1 MQNFNVHEVRMSKYS
16 KSLLS
21 ILMITFA
28 VFGQDP
34 EVLLNKGQALME
46 VGDLAEAESLF
57 NQALQ
62 IDPSF
67 APAQVGLS
75 KCWLHRGDLDKAY
88 EYSIKAVQMD
98 EELLSWSNDL
108 IDVRNRIQNGKR
120 NIQQGLY
127 EEALKDYNA
136 ILIKYPYYSGAAYSM
151 GVTKFR
157 QKDIESAASYF
168 KQALDIYP
176 DHQKARK
183 GLDNVTKQF
192 LNNGNKAYKR
202 GDLEKATALY
212 KKALKYDSGFYHSYY
227 QLGVLEK
234 KLGNSDMAISYLSK
248 VLEIKPDHD
257 KSWFT
262 LGTVYETNNDLDSA
276 IVKYQKT
283 IDLNPGYTK
292 AYGRL
297 GNIYINK
304 KDYASAEYLL
314 KTATQIDPTYANGYI
329 FLGNV
334 YVEQEL
340 FSDASEQFSQATI
353 YDENNFDAWFRLATS
368 LNQQSEWKEA
378 SNAAQKCVDLK
389 NKFAGG
395 WYELGIAEMGL
406 GNKIRAKKYFEIA
419 HKDRNWRKVS
429 ERKIDEINNPIKYEK

>member
-1 MQNFNVHEVRMSKYS
+1 
-16 KSLLS
+16 
-21 ILMITFA
+21 MITFA

-34 EVLLNKGQALME
+34 EVLLNKGQALMD

-183 GLDNVTKQF
+183 GLENVTKQVY
-192 LNNGNKAYKR
+192 NNGNTAYKR
-202 GDLEKATALY
+202 GNLDKATALF
-212 KKALKYDSGFYHSYY
+212 KKALKFDSEFFLAYF
-227 QLGVLEK
+227 QLGVLQR

-262 LGTVYETNNDLDSA
+262 LGSVYEADNNLDSA

-314 KTATQIDPTYANGYI
+314 KTATQIDPTYANGYL
-329 FLGNV
+329 FLGLA
-334 YVEQEL
+334 YEEQEL
-340 FSDASEQFSQATI
+340 YTEASEQFQQATV
-353 YDENNFDAWFRLATS
+353 YDENNFDAWFRFATV
-368 LNQQSEWKEA
+368 LNQQGEWEQA
-378 SNAAQKCVDLK
+378 VSAAQKCVDLK
-389 NKFAGG
+389 QKFGGG
-395 WYELGIAEMGL
+395 WYELGLAEMGL
-406 GNKIRAKKYFEIA
+406 GNKIRAKKHFETA
-419 HKDRNWRKVS
+419 HKDRKWRKVS
-429 ERKIDEINNPIKYEK
+429 ERKIDEINNPTKYEK

>member
-1 MQNFNVHEVRMSKYS
+1 MSKYS

-46 VGDLAEAESLF
+46 VGNLAEAESLF

-120 NIQQGLY
+120 NIQIGLY

-183 GLDNVTKQF
+183 GLENVTKQVY
-192 LNNGNKAYKR
+192 NNGNTAYKR
-202 GDLEKATALY
+202 GNLDKATALF
-212 KKALKYDSGFYHSYY
+212 KKALKFDSEFFLAYF
-227 QLGVLEK
+227 QLGVLQR

-262 LGTVYETNNDLDSA
+262 LGSVYEADNNLDSA

-314 KTATQIDPTYANGYI
+314 KTATQIDPTYANGYL
-329 FLGNV
+329 FLGLA
-334 YVEQEL
+334 YEEQEL
-340 FSDASEQFSQATI
+340 YTEASEQFQQATV
-353 YDENNFDAWFRLATS
+353 YDENNFDAWFRFATV
-368 LNQQSEWKEA
+368 LNQQGEWEQA
-378 SNAAQKCVDLK
+378 VSAAQKCVDLK
-389 NKFAGG
+389 QKFGGG
-395 WYELGIAEMGL
+395 WYELGLAEMGL
-406 GNKIRAKKYFEIA
+406 GNKIRAKKHFETA
-419 HKDRNWRKVS
+419 HKDRKWRKVS
-429 ERKIDEINNPIKYEK
+429 ERKIDEINNPTKYEK

>member
-1 MQNFNVHEVRMSKYS
+1 
-16 KSLLS
+16 
-21 ILMITFA
+21 MITFA

-183 GLDNVTKQF
+183 GLENVTKQVY
-192 LNNGNKAYKR
+192 NNGNTAYKR
-202 GDLEKATALY
+202 GNLDKATALF
-212 KKALKYDSGFYHSYY
+212 KKALKFDSEFFLAYF
-227 QLGVLEK
+227 QLGVLQR

-262 LGTVYETNNDLDSA
+262 LGSVYEADNKLDSA

-314 KTATQIDPTYANGYI
+314 KTATQIDPTYANGYL
-329 FLGNV
+329 FLGLA
-334 YVEQEL
+334 YEEQEL
-340 FSDASEQFSQATI
+340 YTEASEQFQQATV
-353 YDENNFDAWFRLATS
+353 YDENNFDAWFRFATV
-368 LNQQSEWKEA
+368 LNQQGEWEQA
-378 SNAAQKCVDLK
+378 VSAAQKCVDLK
-389 NKFAGG
+389 QKFGGG
-395 WYELGIAEMGL
+395 WYELGLAEMGL
-406 GNKIRAKKYFEIA
+406 GNKIRAKKHFETA
-419 HKDRNWRKVS
+419 HKDRKWRKVS
-429 ERKIDEINNPIKYEK
+429 ERKIDEINNPTKYEK

>member
-1 MQNFNVHEVRMSKYS
+1 
-16 KSLLS
+16 
-21 ILMITFA
+21 MITFA

-183 GLDNVTKQF
+183 GLENVTKQVY
-192 LNNGNKAYKR
+192 NNGNTAYKR
-202 GDLEKATALY
+202 GNLDKATALF
-212 KKALKYDSGFYHSYY
+212 KKALKFDSEFFLAYF
-227 QLGVLEK
+227 QLGVLQR

-262 LGTVYETNNDLDSA
+262 LGSVYEADNNLDSA

-314 KTATQIDPTYANGYI
+314 KTATQIDPTYANGYL
-329 FLGNV
+329 FLGLA
-334 YVEQEL
+334 YEEQEL
-340 FSDASEQFSQATI
+340 YTEASEQFQQATV
-353 YDENNFDAWFRLATS
+353 YDENNFDAWFRFATV
-368 LNQQSEWKEA
+368 LNQQGEWEQA
-378 SNAAQKCVDLK
+378 VSAAQKCVDLK
-389 NKFAGG
+389 QKFGGG
-395 WYELGIAEMGL
+395 WYELGLAEMGL
-406 GNKIRAKKYFEIA
+406 GNKIRAKKHFETA
-419 HKDRNWRKVS
+419 HKDRKWRKVS
-429 ERKIDEINNPIKYEK
+429 ERKIDEINNPTKYEK

>member
-1 MQNFNVHEVRMSKYS
+1 
-16 KSLLS
+16 
-21 ILMITFA
+21 MITFA

-183 GLDNVTKQF
+183 GLENVTKQVY
-192 LNNGNKAYKR
+192 NNGNTAYKR
-202 GDLEKATALY
+202 GNLDKATALF
-212 KKALKYDSGFYHSYY
+212 KKALKFDSEFFLAYF
-227 QLGVLEK
+227 QLGVLQR

-262 LGTVYETNNDLDSA
+262 LGSVYEADNNLDSA

-314 KTATQIDPTYANGYI
+314 KTATQIDPTYANGYL
-329 FLGNV
+329 FLGLA
-334 YVEQEL
+334 YEEQEL
-340 FSDASEQFSQATI
+340 YTEASEQFQQATV
-353 YDENNFDAWFRLATS
+353 YNENNFDAWFRFATV
-368 LNQQSEWKEA
+368 LNQQGEWEQA
-378 SNAAQKCVDLK
+378 VSAAQKCVDLK
-389 NKFAGG
+389 QKFGGG
-395 WYELGIAEMGL
+395 WYELGLAEMGL
-406 GNKIRAKKYFEIA
+406 GNKIRAKKHFETA
-419 HKDRNWRKVS
+419 HKDRKWRKVS
-429 ERKIDEINNPIKYEK
+429 ERKIDEINNPTKYEK

>member
-1 MQNFNVHEVRMSKYS
+1 
-16 KSLLS
+16 
-21 ILMITFA
+21 MITFA

-34 EVLLNKGQALME
+34 EVLLNKGQALLE

-183 GLDNVTKQF
+183 GLENVTKQVY
-192 LNNGNKAYKR
+192 NNGNTAYKR
-202 GDLEKATALY
+202 GNLDKATALF
-212 KKALKYDSGFYHSYY
+212 KKALKFDSEFFLAYF
-227 QLGVLEK
+227 QLGVLQR

-262 LGTVYETNNDLDSA
+262 LGSVYEADNNLDSA

-314 KTATQIDPTYANGYI
+314 KTATQIDPTYANGYL
-329 FLGNV
+329 FLGLA
-334 YVEQEL
+334 YEEQEL
-340 FSDASEQFSQATI
+340 YTEASEQFQQATV
-353 YDENNFDAWFRLATS
+353 YNENNFDAWFRFATV
-368 LNQQSEWKEA
+368 LNQQGEWEQA
-378 SNAAQKCVDLK
+378 VSAAQKCVDLK
-389 NKFAGG
+389 QKFGGG
-395 WYELGIAEMGL
+395 WYELGLAEMGL
-406 GNKIRAKKYFEIA
+406 GNKIRAKKHFETA
-419 HKDRNWRKVS
+419 HKDRKWRKVS
-429 ERKIDEINNPIKYEK
+429 ERKIDEINNPTKYEK

>member
-1 MQNFNVHEVRMSKYS
+1 MSKYS

-88 EYSIKAVQMD
+88 EHSIKAVQMD

-151 GVTKFR
+151 GLMKFR

-183 GLDNVTKQF
+183 GLENVTKQVY
-192 LNNGNKAYKR
+192 NNGNTAYKR
-202 GDLEKATALY
+202 GNLDKAT
-212 KKALKYDSGFYHSYY
+212 
-227 QLGVLEK
+227 E
-234 KLGNSDMAISYLSK
+234 
-248 VLEIKPDHD
+248 
-257 KSWFT
+257 
-262 LGTVYETNNDLDSA
+262 
-276 IVKYQKT
+276 
-283 IDLNPGYTK
+283 
-292 AYGRL
+292 
-297 GNIYINK
+297 
-304 KDYASAEYLL
+304 
-314 KTATQIDPTYANGYI
+314 
-329 FLGNV
+329 
-334 YVEQEL
+334 
-340 FSDASEQFSQATI
+340 
-353 YDENNFDAWFRLATS
+353 
-368 LNQQSEWKEA
+368 
-378 SNAAQKCVDLK
+378 
-389 NKFAGG
+389 
-395 WYELGIAEMGL
+395 
-406 GNKIRAKKYFEIA
+406 
-419 HKDRNWRKVS
+419 
-429 ERKIDEINNPIKYEK
+429 